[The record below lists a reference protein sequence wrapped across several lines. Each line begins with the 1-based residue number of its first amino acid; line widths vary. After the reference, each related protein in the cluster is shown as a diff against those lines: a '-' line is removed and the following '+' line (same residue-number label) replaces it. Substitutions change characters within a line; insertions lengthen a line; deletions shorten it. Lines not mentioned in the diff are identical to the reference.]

1 MLGLHAK
8 IMVEDF
14 GSYLKHERELRGVPL
29 EEISGATKIHIR
41 FLKALE
47 ENSFD
52 ELPGEVFIKGYIRSY
67 ANTIGSDVEEML
79 NIYKESVELKN
90 QENLP
95 AEEPSSKGSQK
106 NYLSFGL
113 MALGFLGL
121 LFGVGFLVTKGDD
134 PKEIKISPDQKKVE
148 EIKPEPSV
156 QPEISKE
163 MTSEETLDAKDEAS
177 TQSKTDKKPES
188 LAVQQV
194 PQEDSLQ
201 TKLTEQSEKKV
212 NDSQSDLGLQGS
224 RDIEK
229 PLKLIISTKE
239 NSWFNMTIDDFRE
252 EDFIL
257 TAGSAKTFWANDAF
271 RLTVGNKSGV
281 ELSLNGKDITLPES
295 NNKVIKDFI
304 INSEPVE

>member
-1 MLGLHAK
+1 
-8 IMVEDF
+8 MVEDF

-156 QPEISKE
+156 QSEISKE
-163 MTSEETLDAKDEAS
+163 MTSEETLDAKDGAS

-194 PQEDSLQ
+194 PQEDPLQ